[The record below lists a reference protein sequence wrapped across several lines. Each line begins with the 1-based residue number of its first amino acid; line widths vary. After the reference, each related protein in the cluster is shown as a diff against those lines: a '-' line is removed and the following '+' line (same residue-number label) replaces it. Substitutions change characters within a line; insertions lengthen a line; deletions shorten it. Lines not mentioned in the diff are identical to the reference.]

1 MYTNLLLFLVAI
13 FLFTVA
19 GVPETPWLSG
29 WQAMALLA
37 LLCGGFGILARLR
50 FSRPDTLHAPG
61 YFRAE
66 KQLSLLALITYGVTL
81 YGCDIKY
88 HLSRLPWTDT
98 LPTLANL
105 FGILIF
111 LLYLVL
117 MWLAGRD
124 RYQHI
129 FASTSAPAGHIL
141 TNIKTNLPIVLPWII
156 LSLINDL
163 LALLPVSGLKEFIAS
178 QWGDLLLF
186 LVFFLF
192 VILFFPPLVRRLW
205 NCRPL
210 PEGHL
215 RNRLTAF
222 CASQR
227 FTVSFYLWPLFE
239 GRALTAGVMGIIPG
253 LRYIIITPALIE
265 SLNGEEL
272 EAVVAHE
279 IGHVKKLHLLLY
291 VLLLGGFSVLAG
303 LLAEPIIYLALSQ
316 EGFTRLLLAGDISPD
331 TILTLVGAVPL
342 LLFLLIYFRFLFGYF
357 IRNFERQADLF
368 SLAAIGSARPLTSA
382 FEKIAAMS
390 GSSIRNQRNWHHFG
404 IGERIDCLLRAEN
417 DPGYIAR
424 HNRKVRFSL
433 FAYVATLLLAAVLV
447 QQIPKEELAARYQ
460 DHFAETV
467 LVHKARQEPERALWQ
482 RLIGDLMV
490 TRKMEEKALLAYER
504 ALSLEPSNPEILNN
518 LAWLLLTAERLD
530 LRDPL
535 TALTLARAAATLQPK
550 GYVLDTLAT
559 AYWANG
565 LIEEAVHAE
574 RQAMRVDPAQ
584 KRFYQAQIIKFTSRS
599 YEDTVR
605 ELREKQQPK
614 L

>member
-19 GVPETPWLSG
+19 GIPETPWLRG

-37 LLCGGFGILARLR
+37 LLCGGFGALARLR

-105 FGILIF
+105 FGIFIF

-117 MWLAGRD
+117 VWLAGRD
-124 RYQHI
+124 RYRHI
-129 FASTSAPAGHIL
+129 FASTSSPAGHIL

-222 CASQR
+222 CAAQR

-316 EGFTRLLLAGDISPD
+316 EGFTRLLLASDISPD

-368 SLAAIGSARPLTSA
+368 SLAAIGSARPLISA

-390 GSSIRNQRNWHHFG
+390 GSIRNQRNWHHFG

-417 DPGYIAR
+417 DPGFVAR

-460 DHFAETV
+460 DQFAETV
-467 LVHKARQEPERALWQ
+467 LVHKARQEPDRALWQ

-550 GYVLDTLAT
+550 GYILDTLAT

-565 LIEEAVHAE
+565 LIEEAVYAE